1 MTAVLEGIR
10 VLDWT
15 VWQQGPMASV
25 MLGDLG
31 AEVIKIE
38 DRVSGDPSRGF
49 MRQMGAGMGIGGRNF
64 YFEVMNRNKKSVTLD
79 LNKKRGKEI
88 LYQLVEKSDV
98 FLQNFRQGVAAR
110 LGMDYATLSRYN
122 PRLIYASASGWG
134 PQGPIR
140 QKPAF
145 DFTGQARS
153 GMMTIAGE
161 LGSPPTSL
169 QGAIGDQIGAI
180 MTAYG
185 VVAALLARER
195 LGIGQEIDSSLL
207 GSLLFLM
214 GLNVSFKLGFG
225 IEMPNHNRAGAYNP
239 LWNYYKCSDNKWIA
253 LAELQADRAWPIVC
267 RALGMQALEK
277 DPRFDSL
284 ETRAKNA
291 AELISIMDKVFAT
304 KTRDDWLKTLE
315 QAGDLIFEPVN
326 TISDAV
332 EDPQVLANDYITDFN
347 HPVWGKVKALGIP
360 VKFSKTPGRITRE
373 APEFGQHTEEVLT
386 EVLGHTWD
394 DIAKLKEEEVI

>member
-79 LNKKRGKEI
+79 LNKQRGKEI

-134 PQGPIR
+134 PQGPNR

-153 GMMTIAGE
+153 GIMTIAGE
-161 LGSPPTSL
+161 LGSSPISL

-239 LWNYYKCSDNKWIA
+239 LWNYYKCSDDKWLA

-284 ETRAKNA
+284 EARAKNA
-291 AELISIMDKVFAT
+291 AELISIMDRVFVT

-394 DIAKLKEEEVI
+394 DIAKLREEEVI